1 MYKIFRLPKDF
12 LDRTYKPEEKVE
24 FDAAIAQAMSGH
36 NPSQQIQITE
46 ALSDLTK
53 KQKEKID
60 GYSSGWHADS
70 AVKREHDRVFGQGN
84 DRIVVPLDRSE
95 EPRIHSGNIGNY
107 SKYGQAGHI
116 INSHLQNQ
124 GYAIHDYVKGLA
136 VKNEDRDLP
145 NPRTIGI
152 GKLFNKM
159 KVNSVGAPI
168 QKDEKD
174 YDKSPT
180 LGTYPTNL
188 KNSKGQTMDVNAA
201 FSGDA
206 LRQGGK
212 GEHVMVVSRNKYD
225 VGGMSTNQGWSSC
238 MNMGDGI
245 NRHFLEHDIANGT
258 LTAYLAHKDHE
269 EKGLRPL
276 GRINLKRHD
285 SDDGKH
291 TVFVPESSGYGTL
304 HETFKKAVKNFADTN
319 YPLQEKDYNKHESLY
334 NDDGKT
340 SIKKRDYSKLEAD
353 DIHQVMNTK
362 ANYHIGRAD
371 SIINNFEDNH
381 DQKNQTHDTWSD
393 AQDAARESAD
403 AGVKD
408 VHETM
413 KQMKPE
419 HHFRVGF
426 QNLAE
431 HEDEHRGM
439 KDTSD
444 FNFGRGYGRGYDTT
458 MNSHDMIGHAFS
470 QNRDHEVR
478 HMLSQ
483 VPDHEMIPLLN
494 HAHQTMNDANNPDD
508 MIRSMEFH
516 GHLIDAANK
525 RTEKNPDI
533 GKHLHDLALD
543 NPDYYKNMENE
554 TGTEVFSHHPA
565 FDVTNPREIHTR
577 LIHHDSNYEGFLNVN
592 THSEMN
598 ADESAQLA
606 KHVGK
611 HADDK
616 LAHAFHEQQDSMPNY
631 KHFVSGLNEN
641 PNGKKIQH
649 SLMNR
654 FYADDQEGTH
664 DVVNERNPTKIEPVW
679 DNPHTKEKM
688 ISKRTVVNMIPQS
701 YSHTDGTLFH
711 TLSTHSAH
719 ASVLDELSKRQDVPD
734 HIRTT
739 AAKRLHTMGQDMS
752 TPLNEGHVGNALE
765 KLAASAS
772 DPLQRKFLHHLTIH
786 LKKLLDKDYHFY
798 KGHKDKDREE
808 HHQKH
813 DGIREHVEDLVNL
826 APADY
831 RRVYEKIAKEAAAHT
846 DASQRKGI
854 MDFFDKIGFKAPEEV
869 ASNVTPVDGT
879 FLKQAQ
885 DWKYGSED
893 SITEESIKAK
903 KKKELKEPVTPVII
917 NPDKTEI

>member
-1 MYKIFRLPKDF
+1 MYKIFRLPHDF

-36 NPSQQIQITE
+36 NPQQQIQITE
-46 ALSDLTK
+46 ELSDLSK

-60 GYSSGWHADS
+60 TYDNQWHKDSSVA
-70 AVKREHDRVFGQGN
+70 REHDRVFGKGN

-107 SKYGQAGHI
+107 SKYGQAGHV

-152 GKLFNKM
+152 GKLFNRLN
-159 KVNSVGAPI
+159 VNATSVPVTKGET
-168 QKDEKD
+168 D
-174 YDKSPT
+174 
-180 LGTYPTNL
+180 TNL
-188 KNSKGQTMDVNAA
+188 TSTSHPLGSHPTTIKNKKGETMDVNAA
-201 FSGDA
+201 FSHDP

-225 VGGMSTNQGWSSC
+225 VAGMSTNQGWSSC
-238 MNMGDGI
+238 MNMGDGC
-245 NRHFLEHDIANGT
+245 NRHFLEHDIRNGT

-285 SDDGKH
+285 SDDNKH

-304 HETFKKAVKNFADTN
+304 HETFKKAVKNFSDTN

-340 SIKKRDYSKLEAD
+340 SIKNRDYSKLEAE

-362 ANYHIGRAD
+362 ANYHISRAD
-371 SIINNFEDNH
+371 NIVNNFEDNQWNK
-381 DQKNQTHDTWSD
+381 DQDHNNWSD
-393 AQDAARESAD
+393 ANDSARETAD

-439 KDTSD
+439 KGTSE
-444 FNFGRGYGRGYDTT
+444 FSFGRGSRYDNP
-458 MNSHDMIGHAFS
+458 MESRDMLGHAFS
-470 QNRDHEVR
+470 QNGDHETR

-483 VPDHEMIPLLN
+483 IPDHEMIPLLN
-494 HAHQTMNDANNPDD
+494 HAHQTMKDAINPED
-508 MIRSMEFH
+508 MNRTMEFH

-525 RTEKNPDI
+525 RANKSPHIKE
-533 GKHLHDLALD
+533 HLHDLATQ
-543 NPDYYKNMENE
+543 NPEYYKNLENE
-554 TGTEVFSHHPA
+554 TGTEIFHRHPA
-565 FDVTNPREIHTR
+565 LDVTEPRKIHSR
-577 LIHHDSNYEGFLNVN
+577 IEHHDYDGFSNVN
-592 THSEMN
+592 NLDEMN
-598 ADESAQLA
+598 NDERGELS
-606 KHVGK
+606 KHVGE
-611 HADDK
+611 HADEK
-616 LAHAFHEQQDSMPNY
+616 LAHAFHDQQQTMPNY
-631 KHFVSGLNEN
+631 KHFVSGLNKN
-641 PNGKKIQH
+641 PNGKSIQH
-649 SLMNR
+649 SLINR
-654 FYADDQEGTH
+654 FYDDDRDGTR
-664 DVVNERNPTKIEPVW
+664 DVVSDRSPTKIEPVW

-688 ISKRTVVNMIPQS
+688 ISKRTVVNMVPQS

-711 TLSTHSAH
+711 TLATHSAH
-719 ASVLDELSKRQDVPD
+719 ASVLDELSKRQDVPEQ
-734 HIRTT
+734 IRTT

-765 KLAASAS
+765 KLASSAS

-798 KGHKDKDREE
+798 QGKKDKDHEE
-808 HHQKH
+808 HHQKQ
-813 DGIREHVEDLVNL
+813 DGIRESVEDFANL

-831 RRVYEKIAKEAAAHT
+831 RRVYDKIAKEAAAHT
-846 DASQRKGI
+846 NASQRQGI
-854 MDFFDKIGFKAPEEV
+854 MDFFDKIGFKAPQDV
-869 ASNVTPVDGT
+869 DSNVTPVDGT

-903 KKKELKEPVTPVII
+903 KKKEPKEPVTPVII